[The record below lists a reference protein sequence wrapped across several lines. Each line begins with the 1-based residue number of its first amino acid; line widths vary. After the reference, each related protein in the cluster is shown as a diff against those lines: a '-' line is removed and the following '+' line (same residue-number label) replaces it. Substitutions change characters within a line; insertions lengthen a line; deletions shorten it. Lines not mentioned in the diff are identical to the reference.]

1 MSTNKMRRRGVW
13 KRANSLPLCFTAG
26 EDDLLSCS
34 SCSYAA
40 NAETAV
46 VKTGVSELPST
57 SDDLKVHLYS
67 DVSPQHDTGN
77 SNELVAVVSVSNQ
90 ALNDVKLKRHMPPDA
105 QRIDG
110 VWQWDWREKP
120 EGPLSRF
127 QRLKIVADQSCTS
140 IEPEDLE
147 DKVSQTLLQLA
158 AEGGDTGSSET
169 PSPSLSDFFPD
180 AMRLEFHDLRTATEG
195 THCPTCSDGH
205 LRSSKAIEVGHVF
218 LLGTRY
224 TSALGYQFATRP
236 TEEGKQGRAFVEMG
250 CYGLGVTRLLG
261 VIALNARKAFLAA
274 SQANQ
279 GQDRPGLLWPEH
291 LAPYTHAIVLD
302 ANVGVDHPE
311 VQSVV
316 EQCGTQAR
324 ILVDDRTGS
333 KYKGLGMGAR
343 LRDIDLVGAPHVWT
357 VRAGQRESEGVSVQ
371 KIR

>member
-1 MSTNKMRRRGVW
+1 M
-13 KRANSLPLCFTAG
+13 
-26 EDDLLSCS
+26 SCS

-46 VKTGVSELPST
+46 VKPGVSELPSM
-57 SDDLKVHLYS
+57 SDDLSVHLYS
-67 DVSPQHDTGN
+67 DVSPQHDTGS
-77 SNELVAVVSVSNQ
+77 SNELVAVVSVSSQ
-90 ALNDVKLKRHMPPDA
+90 ALNDVKLKRHMPADA

-110 VWQWDWREKP
+110 VWQWDWRERP

-158 AEGGDTGSSET
+158 AEGGDTESSET

-195 THCPTCSDGH
+195 THCPTCSDGQ

-316 EQCGTQAR
+316 EQCGEQAR